1 MAKKMTAHQ
10 KAERHYLNMIKKA
23 KKNLDKAQAIQNRLS
38 ATHKLTRE
46 IDVQRAKEFLK
57 SAEDYVKSGKKFTKK
72 TRKTMEAI
80 QDRTHLDYYTDLM
93 SFTETIPKQ
102 VGPVSIPTDR
112 ETKVSEISKLKRK
125 FNKNPQSATQEEF
138 DRLSNFGRIMN
149 PVYQAYAKSDT
160 DQLKAALIRNKKVSR
175 DAGFGGSSQLIND
188 LWYSAGANP
197 YGRDMVERVMTLMQ
211 NPTYF
216 NAIETMYL
224 TTDEGRDIK
233 RQLDQ
238 AVGADWY
245 EEFKTAM
252 QAIIQM
258 INMIKTNVNLSAEEQ
273 NALGELLERY
283 EGESESYEK
292 G

>member
-10 KAERHYLNMIKKA
+10 KTERHYLNLIKKA
-23 KKNLDKAQAIQNRLS
+23 KKNLDKAQAIQNRLA
-38 ATHKLTRE
+38 ATHKLTRG
-46 IDVQRAKEFLK
+46 IDIQRAKEFLK
-57 SAEDYVKSGKKFTKK
+57 SAEDYVKSGKRFTKK

-102 VGPVSIPTDR
+102 VGPVSIPEEK
-112 ETKVSEISKLKRK
+112 ETKVSEISKLKRR
-125 FNKNPQSATQEEF
+125 FNKNPQTASQEDF
-138 DRLSNFGRIMN
+138 DRLSNFGQMMN

-175 DAGFGGSSQLIND
+175 DTGFGGSSQLIND

-197 YGRDMVERVMTLMQ
+197 YGKDMVERVMSLMQ

-245 EEFKTAM
+245 DEFKTAM
-252 QAIIQM
+252 QAIIQL

>member
-10 KAERHYLNMIKKA
+10 KAARHYLNLIKKA
-23 KKNLDKAQAIQNRLS
+23 QKNFAKAQAIQNRLEK
-38 ATHKLTRE
+38 TNNLIKG
-46 IDVQRAKEFLK
+46 IDLNRSKEFLK
-57 SAEDYVKSGKKFTKK
+57 EAEEYVKSGKRFTK
-72 TRKTMEAI
+72 RIRRMMEAV
-80 QDRTHLDYYTDLM
+80 QERTHADYYTDLM
-93 SFTETIPKQ
+93 RFRETISQ
-102 VGPVSIPTDR
+102 DIGPVSIPIEYD
-112 ETKVSEISKLKRK
+112 TKVSEISKIKRK
-125 FNKNPQSATQEEF
+125 YNKKPESVSDEDFN
-138 DRLSNFGRIMN
+138 RLSNFGQILN
-149 PVYQAYAKSDT
+149 SVYQAYAKTNT
-160 DQLKAALIRNKKVSR
+160 DQLKQAILKNKKVSR
-175 DAGFGGSSQLIND
+175 DTGFGGNSQLIND

-197 YGRDMVERVMTLMQ
+197 YGREMVERVVSLMQ

-224 TTDEGRDIK
+224 TTEEGKDIK

-238 AVGADWY
+238 AVGKDWY

-252 QAIIQM
+252 QAIIQL
-258 INMIKTNVNLSAEEQ
+258 ITMIKTNVNLSTEEQ

>member
-197 YGRDMVERVMTLMQ
+197 YGKDMVERVMTLMQ

>member
-10 KAERHYLNMIKKA
+10 KAARHYLNLIKKA
-23 KKNLDKAQAIQNRLS
+23 QKNLSKAQAIQNRLEK
-38 ATHKLTRE
+38 TNKLVKG
-46 IDVQRAKEFLK
+46 IDLNRSKEFLK
-57 SAEDYVKSGKKFTKK
+57 EAEEYVNSGKRFTK
-72 TRKTMEAI
+72 RIRRMMAAVQE
-80 QDRTHLDYYTDLM
+80 RTHTDYYTDLM
-93 SFTETIPKQ
+93 RFREVISKDI
-102 VGPVSIPTDR
+102 GPVSIPIEYD
-112 ETKVSEISKLKRK
+112 TKVSEISKLKRK
-125 FNKNPQSATQEEF
+125 VNKKPQSVTQEEF
-138 DRLSNFGRIMN
+138 DRLSNFSQILN
-149 PVYQAYAKSDT
+149 PVYQAYAKTNT
-160 DQLKAALIRNKKVSR
+160 DQLKQAILKNKKVSR
-175 DAGFGGSSQLIND
+175 DTGFGGNSQLIND

-197 YGRDMVERVMTLMQ
+197 YGKEMVERVMSLMQ

-224 TTDEGRDIK
+224 TTEEGKDIK

-238 AVGADWY
+238 AVGKDWY

-252 QAIIQM
+252 QAIIQL
-258 INMIKTNVNLSAEEQ
+258 ITMIKTNVNLSTEEQ

>member
-10 KAERHYLNMIKKA
+10 KAERHYLNLIKKA

-38 ATHKLTRE
+38 ATHKLARG

-102 VGPVSIPTDR
+102 VGPVSIPTER

-125 FNKNPQSATQEEF
+125 FNKNPQSTTQEEF
-138 DRLSNFGRIMN
+138 DRLSNFGQMMN

-197 YGRDMVERVMTLMQ
+197 YGKDMVERVMSLMQ

-224 TTDEGRDIK
+224 TSDEGRDIK

-252 QAIIQM
+252 QAIIQL
-258 INMIKTNVNLSAEEQ
+258 INMIKTNVNLSTEEQ

-283 EGESESYEK
+283 EGEPESYEK